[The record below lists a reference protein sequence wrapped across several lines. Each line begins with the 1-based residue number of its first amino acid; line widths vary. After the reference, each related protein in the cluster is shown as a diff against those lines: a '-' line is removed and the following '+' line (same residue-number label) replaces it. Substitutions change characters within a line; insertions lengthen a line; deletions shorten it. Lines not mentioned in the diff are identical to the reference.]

1 MSTQKIECPFAE
13 RLIDL
18 QWYAKQAGVK
28 FLDQQDAYQHFMHY
42 GQKDCLNPSPFFFT
56 QWYVWQNP
64 DFVMFPTVLDHFIY
78 KSTTVPIDP
87 APFFD
92 AVTLLQENKAY
103 RNMAEI
109 LIALTEGKDCS
120 VSPNFVDHLSE
131 LSVRQAAVHNSIRS
145 HYIRRRITNRRRLV
159 WVQAGSRF
167 STTQWFKPDSPRSWD
182 FMCNWYT
189 QDGLDLRHG
198 DIHLIQPGTKSTAVY
213 HVLKNDPEL
222 FNSYDLLL
230 FLDDDL
236 EITHEDIDR
245 LFDIATQ
252 DNLTL
257 FQPALMPGS
266 YGVWKDLF
274 QQSTRGARKTTG
286 VEIMMPGFTSEALFS
301 CREAFGRSISGYGL
315 DFMFSEQ
322 IQRNGGTCGVVDAVQ
337 VRHKEKIDEQEG
349 PYYRLMRQLGIRY
362 KLELYSAIN
371 ELGKYPCFANLKSV

>member
-28 FLDQQDAYQHFMHY
+28 FLDQKTAYQHFLHY
-42 GQKDCLNPSPFFFT
+42 GQSERLNPSPFFYT
-56 QWYVWQNP
+56 EWYTWQYP
-64 DFVMFPTVLDHFIY
+64 DYVMFPTVLDHFVC
-78 KSTTVPIDP
+78 KMGGVPIEP
-87 APFFD
+87 APFIESAILLHENENYSSMLD
-92 AVTLLQENKAY
+92 A
-103 RNMAEI
+103 

-120 VSPNFVDHLSE
+120 VSPNLEDHLSE
-131 LSVRQAAVHNSIRS
+131 LTVRQTAVHNSIRS

-167 STTQWFKPDSPRSWD
+167 STTQWFKPDAPRSWD

-189 QDGLDLRHG
+189 QEGLDLRHG
-198 DIHLIQPGTKSTAVY
+198 EIHLIQPGTKSTAIY

-236 EITHEDIDR
+236 AISHEDVDL
-245 LFDIATQ
+245 LFDTATQ
-252 DNLTL
+252 DNLSL
-257 FQPALMPGS
+257 FQPALLPGS

-274 QQSTRGARKTTG
+274 QQSTHGSRKITG
-286 VEIMMPGFTSEALFS
+286 VEIMMPGFTREALYS
-301 CREAFGRSISGYGL
+301 CRDAFAHSISGYGL

-322 IQRNGGTCGVVDAVQ
+322 IQRNGGICAVVDAVS
-337 VRHKEKIDEQEG
+337 VRHKEKIDEQDG
-349 PYYRLMRQLGIRY
+349 PYYRLMRLLGIRY
-362 KLELYSAIN
+362 KLELYSVIN
-371 ELGKYPCFANLKSV
+371 EIGKYPRFANVKQA